1 MELLPGSVQLP
12 NAMTGATTDDP
23 SKRKSGKVS
32 KAPKEKAKDSHL
44 SKDSTPE
51 SMAVWLANTKGTVI
65 DVDRLKRLRLLLRNE
80 TAACVEVP
88 YGLCPFTD
96 VRALSDGPRPLSEVE
111 DTQLSLHVSMIFL
124 TLNGGQRHS
133 LSKYECPLTTA
144 ALQGGAT

>member
-12 NAMTGATTDDP
+12 NAMTGVIEDP
-23 SKRKSGKVS
+23 SKRKNGKVS

-80 TAACVEVP
+80 TAA
-88 YGLCPFTD
+88 
-96 VRALSDGPRPLSEVE
+96 
-111 DTQLSLHVSMIFL
+111 
-124 TLNGGQRHS
+124 
-133 LSKYECPLTTA
+133 
-144 ALQGGAT
+144 